1 MLQMSMDGSSVNWKF
16 YEKLI
21 ESREISEL
29 TGLIKIGSCGLHVIH
44 GAFKS
49 ETMSCEWDI
58 VKIFKGLYTLFND
71 MPARR
76 ADYIDV
82 TGSNLLSKSFCATR
96 WIEDSDIAERAIE
109 IWDNILKIFTFWES
123 LPKYKRPSSK
133 RYLIVQEATRYSM
146 ILAKLHFF
154 CKRCKPS

>member
-1 MLQMSMDGSSVNWKF
+1 MLQVSMDGSSVNWKF

-82 TGSNLLSKSFCATR
+82 TGSNLLSKSF
-96 WIEDSDIAERAIE
+96 
-109 IWDNILKIFTFWES
+109 
-123 LPKYKRPSSK
+123 
-133 RYLIVQEATRYSM
+133 
-146 ILAKLHFF
+146 
-154 CKRCKPS
+154 